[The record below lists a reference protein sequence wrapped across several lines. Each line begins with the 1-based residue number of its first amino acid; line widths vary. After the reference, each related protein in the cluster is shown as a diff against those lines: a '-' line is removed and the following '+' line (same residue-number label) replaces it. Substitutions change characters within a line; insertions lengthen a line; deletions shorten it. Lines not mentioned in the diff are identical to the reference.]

1 MIWTV
6 MRKEIVHHI
15 ATTRVF
21 VFFAVST
28 TLFVINAINF
38 VGDYKSKLATYNEQ
52 QPDGSA
58 SRSTIGTSAIAKPN
72 SLEFLVEGNSHM
84 RPRYIRIN
92 LDGTLMSGVRSPYEN
107 FKLPNVRRI
116 DWSFIIQTIYA
127 LFCVV
132 LVFDAISGER
142 ERDTLRLMMSN
153 SISRA
158 QILLGKYLAALV
170 VILVVF
176 LIGGLLSLAVISLIS
191 VRALDVGGV
200 APFILYTIL
209 SVFYVSLF
217 INMSLLLS
225 TLTRTSVT
233 ALISLLFMVIVL
245 VFVVPNLAGV
255 VAGKLVNAPS
265 DYETRKQHNAV
276 GTEYVNEA
284 RNLRERIHNGE
295 LKDRDEIDEA
305 DRSIRY
311 RMREAR
317 SQIRREYEVGL
328 ARKQKMA
335 ETVSLISPAA
345 ILHLSGESLANTGGA
360 FQRRFRAAA
369 ERYQEIYLDYVRS
382 KVGEIIPRWQP
393 PRNFR
398 LPDGSMINFP
408 EVKPK
413 SYDGDMSDFPVFQHP
428 DPPIQQRLSDSSLGI
443 ALLLVWNVL
452 FFMAAHLVFVR
463 SDVK

>member
-21 VFFAVST
+21 VFFAIST
-28 TLFVINAINF
+28 TLFVINALNF
-38 VGDYKSKLATYNEQ
+38 VGDYKPELEAYNEQ
-52 QPDGSA
+52 QPGGSA
-58 SRSTIGTSAIAKPN
+58 SRSTIGTSATARPN

-84 RPRYIRIN
+84 RPRYIRIG
-92 LDGTLMSGVRSPYEN
+92 LDGTLMNGVRSRYEN

-158 QILLGKYLAALV
+158 QILLGKYLAALT

-176 LIGGLLSLAVISLIS
+176 LIGGLLSLAVISLLS
-191 VRALDVGGV
+191 VRAPDVGGV

-225 TLTRTSVT
+225 SITRTSVT
-233 ALISLLFMVIVL
+233 ALILLLSIVIVL
-245 VFVVPNLAGV
+245 VFVIPNLAGV

-265 DYETRKQHNAV
+265 DYETRKQHDAI
-276 GTEYVNEA
+276 GKEYVNEYH
-284 RNLRERIHNGE
+284 NLLERINNGE

-305 DRSIRY
+305 DRSIYY
-311 RMREAR
+311 RMLEDR
-317 SQIRREYEVGL
+317 SQVRREYERGL
-328 ARKQKMA
+328 ASKQRMA
-335 ETVSLISPAA
+335 ETISLISPAA
-345 ILHLSGESLANTGGA
+345 IIHLSGESLANTGGA
-360 FQRRFRAAA
+360 FQRRFREAV
-369 ERYQEIYLDYVRS
+369 ERYKEIYLDYVRS
-382 KVGEIIPRWQP
+382 KVGKIITRWQP

-398 LPDGSMINFP
+398 LPDGSMVNFP
-408 EVKPK
+408 EIKPK

-428 DPPIQQRLSDSSLGI
+428 EPPIQQRLSDSALGI
-443 ALLLVWNVL
+443 ALLLLWNVL
-452 FFMAAHLVFVR
+452 FFMGAHLVFVR
-463 SDVK
+463 SDIK